1 MREQPLTPTQLH
13 RAKVQLMGQLAMSE
27 ESNNSFMLMMAK
39 SLLDIGRVETLPA
52 IFTEIQDLKSGQLQ
66 EMAVEMFDE
75 KDFSYL
81 TFLPEE

>member
-1 MREQPLTPTQLH
+1 
-13 RAKVQLMGQLAMSE
+13 
-27 ESNNSFMLMMAK
+27 MLMMAK
-39 SLLDIGRVETLPA
+39 SLLDVGKVETLPA
-52 IFTEIQDLKSGQLQ
+52 IFTEIENLSSAQLQ